1 MQLELT
7 INLKKYTKILDVH
20 LWPVV
25 AKHFAEQP
33 FIFQDDNA
41 PAHSSKFT
49 RDWKTENAIPG
60 MTWPAQSP
68 DLNIIEN
75 AWRIIKLK
83 LQSDVAMIK
92 THADLIDSVCRL
104 WISLP
109 VGYIRNLYASIPCR
123 LRSVII
129 AKGYPTKY

>member
-7 INLKKYTKILDVH
+7 INLKKYIKILDVH

-33 FIFQDDNA
+33 FILQDDNA

-49 RDWKTENAIPG
+49 RGWKTDNAIPG

-68 DLNIIEN
+68 DLNILEN
-75 AWRIIKLK
+75 VWRVIKLK
-83 LQSDVAMIK
+83 LQSDVAMK
-92 THADLIDSVCRL
+92 TRADLIDSECRI
-104 WISLP
+104 WTSLP
-109 VGYIRNLYASIPCR
+109 VGYIRNLYASIPRR

-129 AKGYPTKY
+129 ARGYPTKY